1 MSRARI
7 AALLVVAALLWAGAR
22 QLGAAAHDE
31 RADWPKTAGTVMV
44 PPAEVAR
51 FASLGYRELL
61 ADVTWARTLVYFGS
75 SWAGEGDLSQL
86 EQLLDLIVALDPR
99 FKPMYEWAAYA
110 VVFKT
115 GTATQAEYRSSL
127 RYLERAM
134 REFPDDYIY
143 FWIAG
148 SRYYFDLDAPDQ
160 KTRRAYRE
168 RGAALIEEA
177 MRKPHAPPDLATPAA
192 NMRSRLGQHQRAIES
207 LRQMVMITDNDEAR
221 EKMLERLRVE
231 SPDLAEEVERAAAD
245 LEDEWMANMAAVPID
260 FYILLGPR
268 PSQRIDFRQLAT
280 PHDLFGAD
288 EDAEASAAESDS
300 SPQATPDPD
309 RDPDPDS
316 DLDPDSDPDPT

>member
-22 QLGAAAHDE
+22 RLGAAAHDE
-31 RADWPKTAGTVMV
+31 REDWPKTAGTVMV

-110 VVFKT
+110 VVFRT
-115 GTATQAEYRSSL
+115 GTATQSEYRSSL

-177 MRKPHAPPDLATPAA
+177 MRKPNAPPDLATTAA

-221 EKMLERLRVE
+221 EKMLERLRIE
-231 SPDLAEEVERAAAD
+231 SPDLADEVERAAD
-245 LEDEWMANMAAVPID
+245 QLTRDWQKNLPSVPLD
-260 FYILLGPR
+260 FYILLGPPPPR
-268 PSQRIDFRQLAT
+268 AIDFRQLAT
-280 PHDLFGAD
+280 PHDLFGAG
-288 EDAEASAAESDS
+288 EDAATAESET
-300 SPQATPDPD
+300 PPPPATPSPAEE
-309 RDPDPDS
+309 S
-316 DLDPDSDPDPT
+316 TPDSDPDPG

>member
-1 MSRARI
+1 MSRSRI
-7 AALLVVAALLWAGAR
+7 AIALVVAALLWGGAR
-22 QLGAAAHDE
+22 QLGAAADDE
-31 RADWPKTAGTVMV
+31 RAASWPKTASTVMV
-44 PPAEVAR
+44 PPAEVMR

-75 SWAGEGDLSQL
+75 NWAGEGDLGQL
-86 EQLLDLIVALDPR
+86 EQLLDLVVALDPR

-134 REFPDDYIY
+134 REFPDDYLY

-148 SRYYFDLDAPDQ
+148 SRYYWDLDAPDD
-160 KTRRAYRE
+160 KTRRGYRE

-177 MRKPHAPPDLATPAA
+177 MRKPNAPPDLATTAA

-231 SPDLAEEVERAAAD
+231 SPDLADEVERAADD
-245 LEDEWMANMAAVPID
+245 LTLEWQKNMPSVPLD
-260 FYILLGPR
+260 FYILLGP
-268 PSQRIDFRQLAT
+268 PPPAAIDFRQLAT
-280 PHDLFGAD
+280 PHDLFGA
-288 EDAEASAAESDS
+288 EEESETAAAESEP
-300 SPQATPDPD
+300 SPPPATPSPADED
-309 RDPDPDS
+309 T
-316 DLDPDSDPDPT
+316 PDSDPDPG

>member
-1 MSRARI
+1 MSRRRI
-7 AALLVVAALLWAGAR
+7 AALLVVAAILWAGAR
-22 QLGAAAHDE
+22 QLGATAHEE
-31 RADWPKTAGTVMV
+31 RAAWPKTAGTVMV

-110 VVFKT
+110 VVFRT

-127 RYLERAM
+127 RYLEQAM
-134 REFPDDYIY
+134 REFPDDYLY

-177 MRKPHAPPDLATPAA
+177 MRKPNAPPDLATTAA

-221 EKMLERLRVE
+221 DKMLERLRVE
-231 SPDLAEEVERAAAD
+231 SPDLADEVERAA
-245 LEDEWMANMAAVPID
+245 DELSRDWQKNMPSVPLD
-260 FYILLGPR
+260 FYILLGPPPPR
-268 PSQRIDFRQLAT
+268 AIDFRQLAT
-280 PHDLFGAD
+280 PHDLFGAG
-288 EDAEASAAESDS
+288 EDTATAESET
-300 SPQATPDPD
+300 PPPAATPSP
-309 RDPDPDS
+309 PDS
-316 DLDPDSDPDPT
+316 GDGDTPDSDPDPG

>member
-1 MSRARI
+1 VSWSRI
-7 AALLVVAALLWAGAR
+7 VAALVVAAVLWAGAR
-22 QLGAAAHDE
+22 KLGAAAQE
-31 RADWPKTAGTVMV
+31 GRAGWPKTASTVMV

-61 ADVTWARTLVYFGS
+61 ADITWARTLVYFGS

-134 REFPDDYIY
+134 REFPDDYVY

-148 SRYYFDLDAPDQ
+148 SRYYWDLDAPDD

-177 MRKPHAPPDLATPAA
+177 MRKPNAPPDLATTAA

-207 LRQMVMITDNDEAR
+207 LRQMVLITDNDEAR

-231 SPDLAEEVERAAAD
+231 SPDLAEAVERAAEELT
-245 LEDEWMANMAAVPID
+245 LEWQKNMPSVPLD
-260 FYILLGPR
+260 FYILLGP
-268 PSQRIDFRQLAT
+268 PPPEVIDFRQLAT
-280 PHDLFGAD
+280 PHDLFGAG
-288 EDAEASAAESDS
+288 EDSEPAESEP
-300 SPQATPDPD
+300 SPPPATPSPAEPNTPDPD
-309 RDPDPDS
+309 PDPG
-316 DLDPDSDPDPT
+316 